1 MTEGKTIVMGV
12 TGGIAAYKAA
22 DLVSRLVKERYKVH
36 VIMTEAATQFVSPL
50 TFRTLSGNP
59 VATDLFSE
67 PGTWNVH
74 HISLAEKADLMV
86 IAPATANIIG
96 KIARGIA
103 DDMLST
109 TVMAARC
116 PVLIAPAM
124 NVNMYLNPIVQEN
137 IRYLKEQGYDFVG
150 PVTGRLACGTH
161 GQGRMEEADVIQEK
175 IMDIFIGKKDFLGK
189 KILVTAGPTREY
201 LDPVRFLTNRS
212 TGTMGFSLAKAARSR
227 GATVHLVSGPTSLR
241 DPPGIKITKVDSA
254 REMQQ
259 AVEGIFPETDIVI
272 KTAAVADYRPKIIAD
287 QKIKKKEDDL
297 FLALER
303 NPDIL
308 RNLGEKKQ
316 HQILVGFAAESENLL
331 EYARGKMKTKNLDLI
346 VANNIKEE
354 GAGFGTTTNIVTI
367 ITKDGEIHKLPQMTK
382 IETAHTI
389 LDYVKMLAEE

>member
-1 MTEGKTIVMGV
+1 MADGKTIVLGV

-22 DLVSRLVKERYKVH
+22 DLVSRLVKDRCQVH

-59 VATDLFSE
+59 VSTDLFSE
-67 PGTWNVH
+67 PGTWNVR

-96 KIARGIA
+96 KIAQGIA

-137 IRYLKEQGYDFVG
+137 IRSLEKHGFYFIG
-150 PVTGRLACGTH
+150 PATGHLACGTQ
-161 GQGRMEEADVIQEK
+161 GQGRMVEAAVIQEK
-175 IMDIFIGKKDFLGK
+175 IMDLFLGKHDFAGK

-201 LDPVRFLTNRS
+201 LDPIRFLTNRS
-212 TGTMGFSLAKAARSR
+212 TGTMGYSLAKAAACR
-227 GATVHLVSGPTSLR
+227 GAAVHLVTGPTCLA
-241 DPPGIKITKVDSA
+241 DPLGIKITRVESA
-254 REMQQ
+254 REMQA
-259 AVEGIFPETDIVI
+259 AVEEIFPEMDIVI
-272 KTAAVADYRPKIIAD
+272 KTAAVADYRPKITAN
-287 QKIKKKEDDL
+287 QKIKKKDGDL
-297 FLALER
+297 SLSLAR

-308 RNLGEKKQ
+308 LELGRKKK
-316 HQILVGFAAESENLL
+316 HQILVGFAAETESLL
-331 EYARGKMKTKNLDLI
+331 EYAQEKMIAKNLDLI

-367 ITKDGEIHKLPQMTK
+367 ITKEGQMHRLPQMTK
-382 IETAHTI
+382 IDTAHAI
-389 LDYVKMLAEE
+389 LDHLRMLAE